1 MDTAAIGVT
10 QKEDH
15 EEDIDQQN
23 IFSRMVLLLAAITLG
38 LFNRVV
44 GADDPPFRPIMG
56 KRGDAGVAAG
66 SAATGAGS
74 SASRTTTVAA
84 SASETPEPLG
94 QGRQGAGRGIA
105 EGTQCGQQYGQ
116 EDVNPLIRFA
126 LAHAAQAA
134 LDHLEAVRLQVGE
147 QEEQPVF
154 RRRQGAVLL
163 HAQPAGGPGF
173 PREAPRGH
181 PCLERRLEGRDEE
194 LKLVEG

>member
-94 QGRQGAGRGIA
+94 QGRQGAGRSIPKGA
-105 EGTQCGQQYGQ
+105 ECREEDGQ
-116 EDVNPLIRFA
+116 EHVHPPVGFTLD
-126 LAHAAQAA
+126 HAEQAT
-134 LDHLEAVRLQVGE
+134 LDHLQRVGLDI
-147 QEEQPVF
+147 
-154 RRRQGAVLL
+154 RQ
-163 HAQPAGGPGF
+163 HK
-173 PREAPRGH
+173 H
-181 PCLERRLEGRDEE
+181 
-194 LKLVEG
+194 